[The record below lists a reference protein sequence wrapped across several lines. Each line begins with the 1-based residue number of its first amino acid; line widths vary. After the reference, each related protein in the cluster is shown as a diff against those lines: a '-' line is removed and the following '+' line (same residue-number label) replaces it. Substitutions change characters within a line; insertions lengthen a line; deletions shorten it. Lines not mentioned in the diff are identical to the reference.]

1 MGQKRNGLKWDS
13 DRYWQSAGYNSRLF
27 TMFRNQ
33 VLDMA
38 LTRYHWVNLPETCD
52 ERFLELTLFTQGIAT
67 IARPRSGKH
76 AGKWLSLAVG
86 GWETSPDM
94 YGNPSAWRALGLNG
108 YNFNVNSSNG
118 YFCWDNHLRTP
129 LTDRIDLWCR
139 ELVDIV
145 RTMQQNRVHQKV
157 PMIISGVQEKKLDL
171 TNYAKQVGGGEVIV
185 LATDGIQDLHVGA
198 LSSNIPFI
206 GTELWANYLNIWNQ
220 IYGALGIGNL
230 PFKAERQIEDEVNSQ
245 QDPTDLI
252 ALDGLTE
259 RRRMCDVLN
268 NRFPEFRDTPLDV
281 VWRSDNAT
289 HNYNMLHDLQTLLQ
303 IGDDGN
309 DADVTELPTVR

>member
-38 LTRYHWVNLPETCD
+38 LTLYHWVNRPETCD

-76 AGKWLSLAVG
+76 AGKWLSLAIG

-108 YNFNVNSSNG
+108 YNFNVNPSNG

-289 HNYNMLHDLQTLLQ
+289 HNYNMLHDLQTLMQ
-303 IGDDGN
+303 IGDDDN
-309 DADVTELPTVR
+309 DADVTELPAVR